1 MPEIDQPFDVTKAVD
16 FTDAQIAAT
25 WVDLPEGGF
34 FQLVAPRSPM
44 PLMLLGGKG
53 SGRTHL
59 MRYYSYSLQKIRST
73 GGDLVG
79 FLQKEGYVGIY
90 MRCEGLNAGR
100 FDGKG
105 QSAEAWAMIFAYYMD
120 LWLAQLVIQTLGDAF
135 HGHEQL
141 VKSEAALVGEVSSLF
156 DEEVPI
162 GERTL
167 EGLIA
172 SFTGLRREVDRAVN
186 NAALT
191 RSLGDLRIRST
202 RGRLVFGMPKLFV
215 KHLPALSGVQ
225 IAYLIDELENLTES
239 QQQYV
244 NTLIREK
251 EPPCTFKVGSR
262 LYGFRTQQTLS
273 AGEENRLGSEYEQ
286 VLLDEQLRVHP
297 QYDAF
302 ARQLVARRL
311 QRAGYFV
318 GSYDPSTQTPQK
330 ERLESLFETMPASE
344 FEREQTK
351 FVAENYKNPEER
363 PWLVKLRKQLLQ
375 SVKRRD
381 TVGVGAEADVVRI
394 VNSVSCA
401 EYPLLEKLN
410 IFLLYQDWSS
420 GQNLLEAAGAIED
433 ACRALQAGED
443 AERHKHVLS
452 HFKGDLLAQLL
463 RETRQK
469 QRYLGLQTFID
480 MSSGLPRHLLIVLKF
495 VHRWALFQGERPF
508 TDTPISIGAQRAGV
522 LQASSWFFEDARA
535 TGSDAERVQASVERL
550 ARFFHQLRYS
560 DKPVESAL
568 TTFSFGD
575 AAVSEQ
581 ARKMIRQ
588 AHDSSLLLR
597 VISGAKDRN
606 DEGVVAKY
614 QINPMLCPRFDLPLS
629 RRGTVALSVEEV
641 EAIFGI
647 EPDSF
652 DAVLRERLARM
663 NAPFRRRPRGK
674 GGSSPAGGTQNVLP
688 GLE

>member
-34 FQLVAPRSPM
+34 FQLVDPRSPM

-59 MRYYSYSLQKIRST
+59 MRYYSYSLQRIRAT

-79 FLQKEGYVGIY
+79 FLQKDGYVGIY

-105 QSAEAWAMIFAYYMD
+105 QSAEAWATIFAYYMD
-120 LWLAQLVIQTLGDAF
+120 LWLAQLVVQTLGDAF
-135 HGHEQL
+135 RDHSQL
-141 VKSEAALVGEVSSLF
+141 IESEAALVADVPSLF
-156 DEEVPI
+156 DEDVAAPEK
-162 GERTL
+162 TL
-167 EGLIA
+167 QGLIEL
-172 SFTGLRREVDRAVN
+172 FTALRREVDLAVN

-202 RGRLVFGMPKLFV
+202 RGRLVFGMPKLFA
-215 KHLPALSGVQ
+215 KHLPALSDIQ
-225 IAYLIDELENLTES
+225 IAYLIDELENLTET

-251 EPPCTFKVGSR
+251 EHTCTFKVGSR
-262 LYGFRTQQTLS
+262 LYGFRTQRTLS

-297 QYDAF
+297 QYNSF
-302 ARQLVARRL
+302 ARLLVARRL
-311 QRAGYFV
+311 QGAGYV
-318 GSYDPSTQTPQK
+318 IGPYDLSTQK
-330 ERLESLFETMPASE
+330 DRLDALFQTLPASD
-344 FEREQTK
+344 FEREQTRH
-351 FVAENYKNPEER
+351 VDENYANPAER
-363 PWLVKLRKQLLQ
+363 PWLTKLRKQLMD
-375 SVKRRD
+375 SAERREP
-381 TVGVGAEADVVRI
+381 TGVAGDADVGTI
-394 VNSVSCA
+394 LKAVSCI
-401 EYPLLEKLN
+401 EYPLLEKAN

-420 GQNLLEAAGAIED
+420 GLNLIDAATAIGS
-433 ACRALQAGED
+433 AYHALQAGQD
-443 AERHKHVLS
+443 ADRHKHVLS

-463 RETRQK
+463 RESRQK

-508 TDTPISIGAQRAGV
+508 GDAPISIAAQRSGV
-522 LQASSWFFEDARA
+522 IHASSWFFEDARA
-535 TGSDAERVQASVERL
+535 TGSDAELVQASVERL

-568 TTFSFGD
+568 TTFSFGE
-575 AAVSEQ
+575 AAVSER
-581 ARKMIRQ
+581 ARRTIRH
-588 AHDSSLLLR
+588 AHDTSLLLR

-606 DEGVVAKY
+606 AEGVVAKY
-614 QINPMLCPRFDLPLS
+614 QLNPMLCPRFDLPLS
-629 RRGTVALSVEEV
+629 RRGTIAFSVDEV
-641 EAIFGI
+641 ESIFGI
-647 EPDSF
+647 KPESF
-652 DAVLRERLARM
+652 DAVLGERLVRM
-663 NAPFRRRPRGK
+663 NAPFKRRPRGK
-674 GGSSPAGGTQNVLP
+674 GGSSSSGGEGQ
-688 GLE
+688 

>member
-1 MPEIDQPFDVTKAVD
+1 MPEIEQPFDVTKAVD

-34 FQLVAPRSPM
+34 LQLVDPRSPM

-59 MRYYSYSLQKIRST
+59 MRYYSYALQRIRSA
-73 GGDLVG
+73 GGDVVA

-105 QSAEAWAMIFAYYMD
+105 QSAEAWATIFAYYMD

-135 HGHEQL
+135 GGHDQL
-141 VKSEAALVGEVSSLF
+141 LKSEAAIVDEAPKLF
-156 DEEVPI
+156 DEDVVVAEP
-162 GERTL
+162 TL
-167 EGLIA
+167 TGLVA
-172 SFTGLRREVDRAVN
+172 AFKALRREVDLAVN

-202 RGRLVFGMPKLFV
+202 RGRLVFGMPRLFA
-215 KHLPALSGVQ
+215 KHIPALEDLP
-225 IAYLIDELENLTES
+225 IAYLIDELENLTET

-251 EPPCTFKVGSR
+251 EPPCTFKVGAR
-262 LYGFRTQQTLS
+262 LYGYRTQRTLS

-311 QRAGYFV
+311 QGAGFSL
-318 GSYDPSTQTPQK
+318 GELDPSTK
-330 ERLESLFETMPASE
+330 NARLDALFETIPSSE
-344 FEREQTK
+344 YEKEQTR
-351 FVAENYKNPEER
+351 FVDENYKNPGER
-363 PWLVKLRKQLLQ
+363 PWLVKLRRQLADAADRKDL
-375 SVKRRD
+375 
-381 TVGVGAEADVVRI
+381 TGVTSEVEIDKI
-394 VNSVSCA
+394 LVNISCA
-401 EYPLLEKLN
+401 EYPLLEKVN
-410 IFLLYQDWSS
+410 VFLLYQDWSS
-420 GQNLLEAAGAIED
+420 GRNLLDAAMEIES
-433 ACRALQAGED
+433 ACRSLQAGKD
-443 AERHKHVLS
+443 TERHNHVLS
-452 HFKGDLLAQLL
+452 HFKSDLLAQLL
-463 RETRQK
+463 RETKQK
-469 QRYLGLQTFID
+469 QRYLGLQTFLD

-495 VHRWALFQGERPF
+495 VHRWSLFQAERPF
-508 TDTPISIGAQRAGV
+508 ETRPISITAQRAGV

-535 TGSDAERVQASVERL
+535 TGPDAELVQVSIERM

-568 TTFSFGD
+568 TTFSFSEG
-575 AAVSEQ
+575 AVSDR
-581 ARKMIRQ
+581 ARRTIRH
-588 AHDSSLLLR
+588 AHDTSLLLR

-606 DEGVVAKY
+606 SEGVVAKY
-614 QINPMLCPRFDLPLS
+614 QLNPMLCPRFDLPLS
-629 RRGTVALSVEEV
+629 RRGTIALSSEEV
-641 EAIFGI
+641 EAIFGGQP
-647 EPDSF
+647 EHF
-652 DAVLRERLARM
+652 DALLGERLVRM
-663 NAPFRRRPRGK
+663 NAPFRRRSRDK
-674 GGSSPAGGTQNVLP
+674 GGSSPGGEGQSVLP